1 MDWTRLPPMSALRA
15 FAAFA
20 ERGTVQA
27 AGAGLNVSHAAI
39 SQQIRNLEA
48 RLGVQLLD
56 RTGRSAVLT
65 VEGRRLADA
74 LLDGFTT
81 IAERVE
87 ELTFQE
93 GVRPLHVA
101 TTPQFASNWLL
112 HRLPDF
118 RAKHPEVDIMIDPN
132 PARTDPRPGGIDLCI
147 RYGDGNWQGLEA
159 QELIPTPLAVVAAPE
174 LIGDRKVESASDLA
188 DLPWLQELGTSEA
201 SLWLEEH
208 GVAKGAAKGGMI
220 HLPGNLLHHAVRN
233 AQGVAVGTRVWV
245 EDDLAAGRLVLLF
258 EDSFEK
264 GYHVVCNP
272 AILRPAAKAF
282 RAWVLRQAR
291 SER

>member
-1 MDWTRLPPMSALRA
+1 MSALRA

-20 ERGTVQA
+20 EQGSVQA

-48 RLGVQLLD
+48 HLGVQLLD
-56 RTGRSAVLT
+56 RAGRSAVLT

-87 ELTFQE
+87 ELTMQE

-101 TTPQFASNWLL
+101 TTPQFASNWLV
-112 HRLPDF
+112 HRLPAF
-118 RAKHPEVDIMIDPN
+118 RAKHPEIDIMIDPN
-132 PARTDPRPGGIDLCI
+132 PALTDPKPGGIDLCI
-147 RYGDGNWQGLEA
+147 RYGDGNWPGLEA
-159 QELIPTPLAVVAAPE
+159 QELVHTPIAVVAAPE
-174 LIGDRKVESASDLA
+174 LIGDRKVESALDLA

-201 SLWLEEH
+201 SLWLEEN
-208 GVAKGAAKGGMI
+208 GVAEGATKGGMI
-220 HLPGNLLHHAVRN
+220 HLPGNLLQHAARN
-233 AQGVAVGTRVWV
+233 AQGVAVSTRIWV
-245 EDDLAAGRLVLLF
+245 EDDLAAGRLVQLF
-258 EDSFEK
+258 EGAFEK
-264 GYHVVCNP
+264 GYHVVSNP
-272 AILRPAAKAF
+272 ATLRPAAKAF
-282 RAWVLRQAR
+282 RAWVLGQAR